1 MAGQGPCDDYYG
13 NVAPVP
19 TLASQEPG
27 GGATLPLAILPSCR
41 AAQPRLSA
49 KFDCWEMDG
58 MQPRPLSAAAT
69 VSSAT
74 CSVHNIDYCQA
85 NVCWEDPRLYLRLCA
100 RIHAEHPNTEHWQL
114 TARARF
120 YLFEWKGWYSNNN
133 NSDPSSPL
141 KFLNLTSILL
151 GSSYRVFLL
160 VKYFDWKLLATKL
173 FHTFVFRNLF

>member
-1 MAGQGPCDDYYG
+1 MIITAMWLLCQHWPARSQGEVPPCR
-13 NVAPVP
+13 
-19 TLASQEPG
+19 
-27 GGATLPLAILPSCR
+27 LPSCHLAILPRCP
-41 AAQPRLSA
+41 AQAVSQIRLLG
-49 KFDCWEMDG
+49 DG
-58 MQPRPLSAAAT
+58 WDAAAA
-69 VSSAT
+69 SLR
-74 CSVHNIDYCQA
+74 CSYRVQRHVHVHNIDYCQA

-100 RIHAEHPNTEHWQL
+100 RIHAEHLNTEHWQL

>member
-1 MAGQGPCDDYYG
+1 MIITAMWLLCQHWPARSQGEVPPCR
-13 NVAPVP
+13 
-19 TLASQEPG
+19 
-27 GGATLPLAILPSCR
+27 LPSCHL
-41 AAQPRLSA
+41 AALPSPGCQPNSTVGR
-49 KFDCWEMDG
+49 WMG

>member
-19 TLASQEPG
+19 TLASRSQGEVP
-27 GGATLPLAILPSCR
+27 PCRLPSCHL
-41 AAQPRLSA
+41 AALPSRLSA
-49 KFDCWEMDG
+49 KFDCWEMDR

-74 CSVHNIDYCQA
+74 CNVHNIDYCQA
-85 NVCWEDPRLYLRLCA
+85 NVCWEDPRLYLQLCA

-141 KFLNLTSILL
+141 KFLNLTLILL
-151 GSSYRVFLL
+151 GSSYLSCRYNTLIENF
-160 VKYFDWKLLATKL
+160 
-173 FHTFVFRNLF
+173 

>member
-58 MQPRPLSAAAT
+58 MQRTLSPLLQLPCPAPRAVFITLIIVKQMFVEKT
-69 VSSAT
+69 QD
-74 CSVHNIDYCQA
+74 CICDSVHVLFMQNIRTLSTD
-85 NVCWEDPRLYLRLCA
+85 
-100 RIHAEHPNTEHWQL
+100 
-114 TARARF
+114 
-120 YLFEWKGWYSNNN
+120 S
-133 NSDPSSPL
+133 
-141 KFLNLTSILL
+141 
-151 GSSYRVFLL
+151 
-160 VKYFDWKLLATKL
+160 
-173 FHTFVFRNLF
+173 

>member
-74 CSVHNIDYCQA
+74 CMFITLIIVKQMFVEKTQDCICDSVHVLFMQNIRTLSTD
-85 NVCWEDPRLYLRLCA
+85 
-100 RIHAEHPNTEHWQL
+100 
-114 TARARF
+114 
-120 YLFEWKGWYSNNN
+120 S
-133 NSDPSSPL
+133 
-141 KFLNLTSILL
+141 
-151 GSSYRVFLL
+151 
-160 VKYFDWKLLATKL
+160 
-173 FHTFVFRNLF
+173 

>member
-58 MQPRPLSAAAT
+58 DAAAA
-69 VSSAT
+69 S
-74 CSVHNIDYCQA
+74 
-85 NVCWEDPRLYLRLCA
+85 LRC
-100 RIHAEHPNTEHWQL
+100 
-114 TARARF
+114 
-120 YLFEWKGWYSNNN
+120 
-133 NSDPSSPL
+133 
-141 KFLNLTSILL
+141 
-151 GSSYRVFLL
+151 SYRVQRH
-160 VKYFDWKLLATKL
+160 VQCS
-173 FHTFVFRNLF
+173 